1 MYARQRISTPGVT
14 GRATDGQRHAAWS
27 QQGGKGN
34 WKGERK
40 LQGKSSAGLDK
51 RLKNAW
57 WSIWLATGSEFG
69 RIGAGCERTF
79 RLGDE
84 GDVRPLPR
92 WGSVPLA
99 ALLSCFQLWPRLLR
113 NCLEENRSLS
123 VAAFVVC
130 FFIRD

>member
-1 MYARQRISTPGVT
+1 MPHGARGERGI
-14 GRATDGQRHAAWS
+14 
-27 QQGGKGN
+27 

-40 LQGKSSAGLDK
+40 LRGKSAAGLDR

-84 GDVRPLPR
+84 GDVRPLRR
-92 WGSVPLA
+92 WGSIPLA
-99 ALLSCFQLWPRLLR
+99 ALLLFSAMAGLTG
-113 NCLEENRSLS
+113 
-123 VAAFVVC
+123 
-130 FFIRD
+130 